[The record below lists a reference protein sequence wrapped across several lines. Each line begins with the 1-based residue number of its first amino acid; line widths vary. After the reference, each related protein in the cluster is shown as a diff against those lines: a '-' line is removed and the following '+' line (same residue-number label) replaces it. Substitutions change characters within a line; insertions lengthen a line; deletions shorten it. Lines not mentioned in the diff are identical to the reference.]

1 MDFSNVLL
9 VCRKDL
15 PEDVAYL
22 AAWCLAETSDGT
34 KLNARQVA
42 ATALPLHPWAR
53 AYYESVGAV
62 AKSAR

>member
-1 MDFSNVLL
+1 MLL

-22 AAWCLAETSDGT
+22 AAWCLVETSDGD
-34 KLNARQVA
+34 KLDAKRI
-42 ATALPLHPWAR
+42 ATTLLPLHQWAG

-62 AKSAR
+62 SAAR